1 MTTADH
7 FKTVINHWTDLTD
20 ALGTNQAD
28 TWPPVMGI
36 ARLHDHLRATEAAVE
51 QRALERSPDQIGAS
65 AAPLRIAILD
75 TMTELDRRLVE
86 VADGIAGAVQRM
98 PTTRVPIRV
107 AGPGDDIALQLRT
120 LILTDEA
127 DARRWSFTD
136 PRRRTAP
143 YAAAWLLARH
153 DGAPGPFAKLT
164 GVHQDQIASAAAW
177 AASQIEQALEMTRK
191 AQVLER
197 PCPHCR
203 GVLRIEGGDGQAPAV
218 RCRGCGRT
226 WSTARDET
234 A

>member
-7 FKTVINHWTDLTD
+7 LKTVINHWTDLQT
-20 ALGTNQAD
+20 ALATPQAD

-65 AAPLRIAILD
+65 TAPLRIEILD
-75 TMTELDRRLVE
+75 TMAAIDRRLVDG
-86 VADGIAGAVQRM
+86 ADIIASHVQRD
-98 PTTRVPIRV
+98 PIPSQVRV
-107 AGPGDDIALQLRT
+107 AGPGDNVALAMRT
-120 LILTDEA
+120 LLLKDEA
-127 DARRWSFTD
+127 DARRWSYTD

-143 YAAAWLLARH
+143 FAAAWLLARH
-153 DGAPGPFAKLT
+153 DGAPGPFEKLT
-164 GVHQDQIASAAAW
+164 PRAADALATLARW
-177 AASQIEQALEMTRK
+177 AAGQIEQALEMVRK
-191 AQVLER
+191 TQVLER

-218 RCRGCGRT
+218 KCRGCGRKWT
-226 WSTARDET
+226 GEVA

>member
-1 MTTADH
+1 MTTADNLQ
-7 FKTVINHWTDLTD
+7 TVINHWADLQT

-36 ARLHDHLRATEAAVE
+36 ARLHDHLKADDQAVE
-51 QRALERSPDQIGAS
+51 QRALERSPEQIGAT
-65 AAPLRIAILD
+65 AAPLRVEILD
-75 TMTELDRRLVE
+75 TMAAVDQRLVDG
-86 VADGIAGAVQRM
+86 ADVIADHVQRL

-120 LILTDEA
+120 LILKDEA

-136 PRRRTAP
+136 PRYRTAP
-143 YAAAWLLARH
+143 FAAAWLLARH

-164 GVHQDQIASAAAW
+164 TLHQDAIATAARW
-177 AASQIEQALEMTRK
+177 AADQIHHALEMARR

-203 GVLRIEGGDGQAPAV
+203 GVLRIEGGDGQDPTV
-218 RCRGCGRT
+218 NCRGCGRT
-226 WSTARDET
+226 WTGVVA
-234 A
+234 AQ